1 MVPSHRKFRWGCEW
15 RLSMTFMCGINI
27 FPFSSELKCSP
38 RIFERDMAREVNLLQ
53 DVTIFVAK
61 RVVKCTSDILN
72 RTRVCAI
79 PPVNFFPTRL
89 KSSRG
94 RNNARPVVLIIRPS
108 LQATISKAQL
118 TRWQIGSPHV
128 GEKTD
133 ARASSSCLEERASLW
148 TTVVC
153 TFVFR
158 LPHDASAFVLR

>member
-1 MVPSHRKFRWGCEW
+1 MA
-15 RLSMTFMCGINI
+15 FMCGINI

-118 TRWQIGSPHV
+118 TRWQIGSPH
-128 GEKTD
+128 
-133 ARASSSCLEERASLW
+133 RYIWR
-148 TTVVC
+148 
-153 TFVFR
+153 
-158 LPHDASAFVLR
+158 DASTALPFPQLLS